1 MCFCQTANHLCF
13 RPARLPPFPVASSRR
28 SGAADRALGAST
40 ALLGPRPCPGHM
52 QVGRLMTLR
61 CWQSFIPSLASR
73 SDLPE
78 IFFLLCLDHLRR
90 ASGAY
95 HLVPF
100 PRQGPQRC
108 TFPSPSLRSDPP
120 LPFCYPPHRSSSGLQ
135 MKMGRH
141 PCPDLTSDP
150 FRRSADLTRAKSPW

>member
-1 MCFCQTANHLCF
+1 MLGPQSMCFCSVANHLCF
-13 RPARLPPFPVASSRR
+13 RPARLPPFPVALSSR
-28 SGAADRALGAST
+28 SGAADRALGVPT
-40 ALLGPRPCPGHM
+40 ALLGPQPCPDSM

-78 IFFLLCLDHLRR
+78 IFFLLCLGHLRR

-95 HLVPF
+95 HRVPVCAKT
-100 PRQGPQRC
+100 R
-108 TFPSPSLRSDPP
+108 PSSNPSLQSDPP
-120 LPFCYPPHRSSSGLQ
+120 HHSCYPPHRSSSGLR

-141 PCPDLTSDP
+141 P
-150 FRRSADLTRAKSPW
+150 